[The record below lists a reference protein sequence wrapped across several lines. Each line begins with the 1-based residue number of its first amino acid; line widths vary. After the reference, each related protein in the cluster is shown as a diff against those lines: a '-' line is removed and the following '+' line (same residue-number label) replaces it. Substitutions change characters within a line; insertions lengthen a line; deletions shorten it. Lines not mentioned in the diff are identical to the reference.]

1 MKMKKIKNMLADIVL
16 TMIIN
21 TYMYCPKCLI
31 VFLGLFIFVVNGQ
44 SQTNIH
50 VEKLKCKNDM
60 EYSLEL
66 RVFYDSYNYEFA
78 KENRFI
84 SYFPKEPHPRNYIT
98 SHSAFNALPDSIK
111 LVIVKELLSFENDTS
126 LCCYLVQELPFDGND
141 GCCRSPQG
149 KRYRIQID
157 ALYII
162 NAICFDMSRSFSC
175 VPMIMD
181 TLARKCVN
189 ENQVVIHEVYQ
200 KYWEWYYDCLK
211 KGRIDSYFPFNDGR
225 YVWKNGRKGKA
236 VEEGF

>member
-1 MKMKKIKNMLADIVL
+1 
-16 TMIIN
+16 MIIN
-21 TYMYCPKCLI
+21 TCMYWSKCLI
-31 VFLGLFIFVVNGQ
+31 VFLAFFIFVVKGQ

-60 EYSLEL
+60 EYSLEIRL
-66 RVFYDSYNYEFA
+66 LYDSVKYEFS
-78 KENRFI
+78 KEHRFI
-84 SYFPKEPHPRNYIT
+84 SYLKEKNTLNVYTVPRV
-98 SHSAFNALPDSIK
+98 FNTLPDSIK
-111 LVIVKELLSFENDTS
+111 LVIVKQLLSFENDTS

-162 NAICFDMSRSFSC
+162 NAICFRRSRSYSC

-181 TLARKCVN
+181 TLTRKCVN

-200 KYWEWYYDCLK
+200 QYWEWYYDCLK
-211 KGRIDSYFPFNDGR
+211 KGKIDSYFPFNDGR
-225 YVWKNGRKGKA
+225 YKWKNGLKGKA
-236 VEEGF
+236 AEEGF

>member
-1 MKMKKIKNMLADIVL
+1 MKKIKNMFADIVL

-60 EYSLEL
+60 EYSLEIRL
-66 RVFYDSYNYEFA
+66 LYDSVKYEFS
-78 KENRFI
+78 KEHRFI
-84 SYFPKEPHPRNYIT
+84 SYWGSLSDFNTVPR
-98 SHSAFNALPDSIK
+98 AFNTLPDSIK
-111 LVIVKELLSFENDTS
+111 LVIVKQLLSFENDTS
-126 LCCYLVQELPFDGND
+126 LCCYLVQELPFDGID
-141 GCCRSPQG
+141 GRCGCPQG

-162 NAICFDMSRSFSC
+162 NAICFTWSRSYSC

-200 KYWEWYYDCLK
+200 KYWEWYSDCLK

>member
-1 MKMKKIKNMLADIVL
+1 MKMNKIFADIAQKK
-16 TMIIN
+16 IIN

-50 VEKLKCKNDM
+50 VEKLKCKNNM

-66 RVFYDSYNYEFA
+66 RVFYDSCNYEFA
-78 KENRFI
+78 KENRFR
-84 SYFPKEPHPRNYIT
+84 SYFSNEPHPRNYIT
-98 SHSAFNALPDSIK
+98 THRAFNALPDSIK
-111 LVIVKELLSFENDTS
+111 LVIVKQLLSFENDTS

-141 GCCRSPQG
+141 GCCGSPQG
-149 KRYRIQID
+149 KQYRIQID

-162 NAICFDMSRSFSC
+162 NAICFHGSRSYSC

-211 KGRIDSYFPFNDGR
+211 KGNIDSYFPFNDGR
-225 YVWKNGRKGKA
+225 YKWKNGRKGETA
-236 VEEGF
+236 EEE